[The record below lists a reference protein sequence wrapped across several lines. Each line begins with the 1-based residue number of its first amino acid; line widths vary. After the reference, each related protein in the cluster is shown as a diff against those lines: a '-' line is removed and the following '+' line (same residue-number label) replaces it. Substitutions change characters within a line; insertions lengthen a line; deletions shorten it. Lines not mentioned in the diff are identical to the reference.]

1 MRGFCGSTPANAT
14 SGAPGGAHAHVLQGP
29 VDRCQRAL
37 SGCVGKPM
45 EACFAKMAVNNI
57 DCFTSEYKKYQTS
70 VKQHDFTVAL
80 GTGLS

>member
-1 MRGFCGSTPANAT
+1 
-14 SGAPGGAHAHVLQGP
+14 
-29 VDRCQRAL
+29 
-37 SGCVGKPM
+37 M